1 MTSIEPGPQGRWV
14 GNTLAEFERDL
25 ADNLCYERGTTAESA
40 SALDAYWTLAVTV
53 RDRLADRRVRT
64 ARANY
69 VANPKFVYYLS
80 AEYMLG
86 RQFRQNALYT
96 GTAELA
102 RQAVVASG
110 FSAGDLEDLDVEPG
124 LGNGGLGRLAACLL
138 DSLATLD
145 VPAVGYGIR
154 YEFGIF
160 KQAFEDGH
168 QVELP
173 DDWTFYG
180 NPWEF
185 PAPDDLQVVGFYGH
199 TEAAE
204 DDQGGLRAR
213 WVPGEMV
220 RGEPSHMLVPGYG
233 TQTVNIF
240 RLWRA
245 RAGRESFDLGLF
257 NAGRYAEA
265 VEAQMRS
272 ENLTKV
278 LYPSDSTEAGRE
290 LRLKQQY
297 FLVSCSLRDIIRR
310 FRFRNS
316 DWEAFPDKVVIQ
328 LNDTHPVLAIP
339 ELMRL
344 LVDENGVGWEQA
356 WSITRR
362 TFAYTC
368 HTLLPEALETWPVPL
383 FERLL
388 PRHLE
393 IIYALNHFFLQD
405 VRARYPGDDGRVARM
420 SLIQEVPERRVRM
433 ANLAV
438 AGSFAVNGVAG
449 LQSRLL
455 AQTTL
460 RDFAD
465 LWPEKFRNVTNGVSP
480 RRFLRLANP
489 RLSALITARLGDDR
503 WLTDLERLAELEALA
518 DDTEFQ
524 AQWREAKRQNK
535 IDLAFHV
542 LAATGVIIDPA
553 SLFDVMVKR
562 LHEYKRQFLKLLHV
576 VTVYNRI
583 KADPGAAVTPC
594 TVIFGAKAAPGY
606 QQAKRIIKLINS
618 VAAVVNADPDVAGRI
633 KVVFIPDYN
642 VSVAELVVAAGNVSE
657 QISLAGKEASGTG
670 NMKLALNGALTVG
683 TLDGANIEIRDRIG
697 TGNFFL
703 FGVTAD
709 QAVAIRQGGYSPRAC
724 YEGDPE
730 LKAAIDALTSGAFS
744 GGDHDAVEQVL
755 SSILDW
761 DEYLVLA
768 DYRSYIDCHDR
779 AVAPAW
785 TDQDQWT
792 QMSILNTAR
801 SGFFSSDRTVRDYN
815 RDIWHTEPVPVPAY
829 ATADPEAPRP
839 SS

>member
-1 MTSIEPGPQGRWV
+1 M
-14 GNTLAEFERDL
+14 
-25 ADNLCYERGTTAESA
+25 
-40 SALDAYWTLAVTV
+40 
-53 RDRLADRRVRT
+53 
-64 ARANY
+64 AR
-69 VANPKFVYYLS
+69 P
-80 AEYMLG
+80 
-86 RQFRQNALYT
+86 
-96 GTAELA
+96 
-102 RQAVVASG
+102 
-110 FSAGDLEDLDVEPG
+110 
-124 LGNGGLGRLAACLL
+124 
-138 DSLATLD
+138 
-145 VPAVGYGIR
+145 
-154 YEFGIF
+154 
-160 KQAFEDGH
+160 
-168 QVELP
+168 
-173 DDWTFYG
+173 
-180 NPWEF
+180 
-185 PAPDDLQVVGFYGH
+185 
-199 TEAAE
+199 
-204 DDQGGLRAR
+204 
-213 WVPGEMV
+213 
-220 RGEPSHMLVPGYG
+220 
-233 TQTVNIF
+233 
-240 RLWRA
+240 
-245 RAGRESFDLGLF
+245 AGRESFDLGLF

-278 LYPSDSTEAGRE
+278 LYPSDSTKAGRE

-297 FLVSCSLRDIIRR
+297 FLVCCSLRDIIRR

-316 DWEAFPDKVVIQ
+316 NWAAFPDKVVIQ
-328 LNDTHPVLAIP
+328 LNDTHPVLAVP

-368 HTLLPEALETWPVPL
+368 HTLLPEALETWPVPM
-383 FERLL
+383 FGRLL

-393 IIYALNHFFLQD
+393 IIYALNRSFLAE
-405 VRARYPGDDGRVARM
+405 VRARYPGEEGRVARM
-420 SLIQEVPERRVRM
+420 SLIQEDAGHRVRM

-438 AGSFAVNGVAG
+438 VGSFAVNGVAG

-465 LWPEKFRNVTNGVSP
+465 LWPEKFLNVTNGVSP

-489 RLSALITARLGDDR
+489 RLSGLITARLGDQR
-503 WLTDLERLAELEALA
+503 WLTDLDRLAGLEAFA
-518 DDTEFQ
+518 DDAEFR

-535 IDLAFHV
+535 LDLAFHV
-542 LAATGVIIDPA
+542 LAATGVSIDPG

-562 LHEYKRQFLKLLHV
+562 LHEYKRQLLKLLHV

-583 KADPGAAVTPC
+583 KADPAAAVTPA

-642 VSVAELVVAAGNVSE
+642 VSVAEVVVAAGNLSE

-683 TLDGANIEIRDRIG
+683 TLDGASIEIRDRVG
-697 TGNFFL
+697 AGNFFL
-703 FGVTAD
+703 FGLTAG
-709 QAVAIRQGGYSPRAC
+709 QAAALSHDGYSPRAA
-724 YEGDPE
+724 YQGDAE

-744 GGDHDAVEQVL
+744 GGDRNAVEPVL
-755 SSILDW
+755 SSILNW

-768 DYRSYIDCHDR
+768 DYRSYIDCHDQ
-779 AVAPAW
+779 AVGPAW
-785 TDQDQWT
+785 ADQDRWT
-792 QMSILNTAR
+792 RMSILNTAR
-801 SGFFSSDRTVRDYN
+801 SGYFSSDRTVRDYN
-815 RDIWHTEPVPVPAY
+815 RDIWHIKPVAVPPYPA
-829 ATADPEAPRP
+829 ADPQPPSP

>member
-1 MTSIEPGPQGRWV
+1 MPINHRSQGRWAADA
-14 GNTLAEFERDL
+14 LADFERDL
-25 ADNLCYERGTTAESA
+25 ARNLCYERGTTPESA
-40 SALDAYWTLAVTV
+40 SAQDAYWTLAVTV
-53 RDRLADRRVRT
+53 RDRLAARRAST
-64 ARANY
+64 AEANY
-69 VANPKFVYYLS
+69 RANPKFVYYLS

-86 RQFRQNALYT
+86 RQLRQNTLYT
-96 GTAELA
+96 GTADLA
-102 RQAVVASG
+102 RRAVAAAG
-110 FSAGDLEDLDVEPG
+110 FSVEDLEALDVEPG

-145 VPAVGYGIR
+145 IPAVGYGIR
-154 YEFGIF
+154 YEYGIF
-160 KQAFEDGH
+160 KQAFEDGY
-168 QVELP
+168 QVEYP

-199 TEAAE
+199 TEPVD

-213 WVPGEMV
+213 WVPAETV
-220 RGEPSHMLVPGYG
+220 RAEPSHMLVPGYG
-233 TQTVNIF
+233 TETVNII
-240 RLWRA
+240 RLWHA

-265 VEAQMRS
+265 VEAQMHS

-316 DWEAFPDKVVIQ
+316 DWEDFPDKVVIQ

-344 LVDENGVGWEQA
+344 LVDENGVGWDQA

-368 HTLLPEALETWPVPL
+368 HTLLPEALETWPVPM

-393 IIYALNHFFLQD
+393 IIYAINHFFLQD
-405 VRARYPGDDGRVARM
+405 VRARHPSDDDRVTRV

-433 ANLAV
+433 ANLAAV
-438 AGSFAVNGVAG
+438 GSFAVNGVAE

-455 AQTTL
+455 TQTTL
-460 RDFAD
+460 RDLAE
-465 LWPEKFRNVTNGVSP
+465 LWPEKFLNMTNGVSP

-489 RLSALITARLGDDR
+489 RLSALITARLGDQR
-503 WLTDLERLAELEALA
+503 WLTDLERLRELEAFA
-518 DDTEFQ
+518 GDPEFR
-524 AQWREAKRQNK
+524 AQWREVKQLNK
-535 IDLAFHV
+535 LDLAAHAR
-542 LAATGVIIDPA
+542 AAAGVTIDPD
-553 SLFDVMVKR
+553 SLFDVMAKR

-576 VTVYNRI
+576 VTLYNRI
-583 KADPGAAVTPC
+583 KADPAAAITPC

-618 VAAVVNADPDVAGRI
+618 VASVVNTDPDVAGRI
-633 KVVFIPDYN
+633 KVVFLPDYN
-642 VSVAELVVAAGNVSE
+642 VSVSELLLPAGNVSE

-670 NMKLALNGALTVG
+670 NMKLALNGAITVG
-683 TLDGANIEIRDRIG
+683 TLDGANIEIRDRVG
-697 TGNFFL
+697 ADNFFL
-703 FGVTAD
+703 FGLTAD
-709 QAVAIRQGGYSPRAC
+709 QATAVRQGGYSPGAWYRA
-724 YEGDPE
+724 DAE
-730 LKAAIDALTSGAFS
+730 LKAAVDALASGVFSRKDREAFEPVIS
-744 GGDHDAVEQVL
+744 A
-755 SSILDW
+755 ILNW
-761 DEYLVLA
+761 DEYLILA
-768 DYRSYIDCHDR
+768 DYRSYLDCHDQ
-779 AVAPAW
+779 AIGPAW
-785 TDQDQWT
+785 ADQERWT
-792 QMSILNTAR
+792 RMSILNTAR
-801 SGFFSSDRTVRDYN
+801 SGFFSSDRTVRDYC
-815 RDIWHTEPVPVPAY
+815 RDIWHTQPVRV
-829 ATADPEAPRP
+829 TSE
-839 SS
+839 

>member
-1 MTSIEPGPQGRWV
+1 MTPGGPGPQGRWA

-25 ADNLCYERGTTAESA
+25 ADNLCYQRGTTAESA
-40 SALDAYWTLAVTV
+40 SAQDVYWTLAVTV
-53 RDRLADRRVRT
+53 RDRLADRRART
-64 ARANY
+64 ARANH

-96 GTAELA
+96 GTAGLA
-102 RQAVVASG
+102 RQAVAGSG
-110 FSAGDLEDLDVEPG
+110 FSAGELEELDVEPG

-160 KQAFEDGH
+160 KQAFEDGE

-185 PAPDDLQVVGFYGH
+185 PAPDDLQVVGFYGR
-199 TEAAE
+199 TEPVD

-213 WVPGEMV
+213 WVPGETV
-220 RGEPSHMLVPGYG
+220 RGEPGHMLVPGYG
-233 TQTVNIF
+233 TETVNIL

-297 FLVSCSLRDIIRR
+297 FLVCCSLRDIIRR

-316 DWEAFPDKVVIQ
+316 NWAAFPDKVVIQ
-328 LNDTHPVLAIP
+328 LNDTHPVLAVP

-368 HTLLPEALETWPVPL
+368 HTLLPEALETWPVPM
-383 FERLL
+383 FGRLL

-393 IIYALNHFFLQD
+393 IIYALNRSFLAE
-405 VRARYPGDDGRVARM
+405 VRARYPGEEGRVARM
-420 SLIQEVPERRVRM
+420 SLIQEDAGHRVRM

-438 AGSFAVNGVAG
+438 VGSFAVNGVAG

-465 LWPEKFRNVTNGVSP
+465 LWPEKFLNVTNGVSP

-489 RLSALITARLGDDR
+489 RLSGLITARLGDQR
-503 WLTDLERLAELEALA
+503 WLTDLDRLAGLEAFA
-518 DDTEFQ
+518 DDAEFR

-535 IDLAFHV
+535 LDLAFHV
-542 LAATGVIIDPA
+542 LAATGVSIDPG

-562 LHEYKRQFLKLLHV
+562 LHEYKRQLLKLLHV

-583 KADPGAAVTPC
+583 KADPAAAVTPA

-642 VSVAELVVAAGNVSE
+642 VSVAEVVVAAGNLSE

-683 TLDGANIEIRDRIG
+683 TLDGASIEIRDRVG
-697 TGNFFL
+697 AGNFFL
-703 FGVTAD
+703 FGLTAG
-709 QAVAIRQGGYSPRAC
+709 QAAALSHDGYSPRAA
-724 YEGDPE
+724 YQGDAE

-744 GGDHDAVEQVL
+744 GGDRDAV
-755 SSILDW
+755 
-761 DEYLVLA
+761 
-768 DYRSYIDCHDR
+768 R
-779 AVAPAW
+779 AGP
-785 TDQDQWT
+785 
-792 QMSILNTAR
+792 LL
-801 SGFFSSDRTVRDYN
+801 
-815 RDIWHTEPVPVPAY
+815 
-829 ATADPEAPRP
+829 DPELGRVPGPGRLP
-839 SS
+839 VLH